1 MWRLGS
7 HGRTRSSTAMDQLVE
22 ESGGDLGEA
31 EEKFSSRSAGA
42 DPDPPNVP
50 RAEGDGHS

>member
-1 MWRLGS
+1 
-7 HGRTRSSTAMDQLVE
+7 MDQLVE